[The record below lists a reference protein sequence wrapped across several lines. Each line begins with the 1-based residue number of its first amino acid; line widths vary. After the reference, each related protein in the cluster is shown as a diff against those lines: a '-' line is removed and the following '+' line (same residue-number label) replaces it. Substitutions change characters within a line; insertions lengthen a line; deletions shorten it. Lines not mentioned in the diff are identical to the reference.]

1 MHNERKSNCNGR
13 VYLNVAPKEQPPRKL
28 SGKRTVT
35 VITLESRHS
44 LTEGV
49 NLSGF
54 KTDGVQ
60 KRVIMGVQKTAL
72 YNLHKSLGAKFV
84 PFAGYEMPIQYKDGI
99 VKEHISTRTHAG
111 FFDVSHMGQF
121 FLEGDETL
129 VEALEKIIPSDLKS
143 LKINHSKYSFLLNN
157 EGGIIDDLIVTK
169 TKNGFCIILNAAC
182 KDNDI
187 KHISQF
193 LGKNHKY
200 LLNNDLSLIALQGPK
215 SVEILEKLI
224 PGVSKLKFM
233 TGNNFSYDNESLYIT
248 RSGYTGEDGFEISI
262 PNKKVEKLIDFLINN
277 KVKPIGLGAR
287 DTLRL
292 EAGLCLYGHDLN
304 EKITPVEANLKW
316 AIAKKRK
323 EVGGFNGWS
332 KIKSLLTNGSEKI
345 RVGIKP
351 DGKIIARENTKIFSS
366 DDKEIGLVTS
376 GTFGP
381 SVNAPVAMGYIKSQ
395 FSEIGTSIKL
405 EVRGKMYGGKI
416 SELPFYKKSYVK

>member
-1 MHNERKSNCNGR
+1 
-13 VYLNVAPKEQPPRKL
+13 
-28 SGKRTVT
+28 
-35 VITLESRHS
+35 
-44 LTEGV
+44 
-49 NLSGF
+49 
-54 KTDGVQ
+54 
-60 KRVIMGVQKTAL
+60 MGVQKTAL
-72 YNLHKSLGAKFV
+72 YDLHKSLGAKFV

-129 VEALEKIIPSDLKS
+129 IEALEKIIPSDLKS
-143 LKINHSKYSFLLNN
+143 LKVNHSKYSFLLNDN
-157 EGGIIDDLIVTK
+157 GGIIDDLIVTK
-169 TKNGFCIILNAAC
+169 TKKGFCIILNAAC
-182 KDNDI
+182 KENDI

-193 LGKNHKY
+193 LGENHKC

-215 SVEILEKLI
+215 SVEILQKLI
-224 PGVSKLKFM
+224 PGVSELKFM
-233 TGNNFSYDNESLYIT
+233 TGNNFIYDGENLYIT

-262 PNKKVEKLIDFLINN
+262 SNKKVKQLIDFLMNN

-304 EKITPVEANLKW
+304 EKINPIEANLKW

-323 EVGGFNGWS
+323 EVGGFNGWN
-332 KIKSLLTNGSEKI
+332 KIKNLLTNGSEKI

-351 DGKIIARENTKIFSS
+351 EGKVIARENTKIFSS
-366 DDKEIGLVTS
+366 SDEEIGFVTS

-381 SVNAPVAMGYIKSQ
+381 SVNASVAMGYVKSKY
-395 FSEIGTSIKL
+395 SEIGKSIKL
-405 EVRGKMYGGKI
+405 EIRGKKYDGKI
-416 SELPFYKKSYVK
+416 SELPFYKKNYVKGDK